1 MKVTIV
7 KCDLCHKEL
16 KEAALTID
24 NMDFC
29 EVCAPEII
37 QRVRR
42 YTEATYRSD
51 TAREE
56 LATEPQ
62 ELATEPQEVEKV
74 EGPKPVECVK
84 PEMLST
90 AHELVEKLKESQKPK
105 KETKSAPIDWDRACY
120 LKKSGWKNRDI
131 AVELNIKFDTLNA
144 CIYKKMAEYEK
155 RKAREEAE
163 RQERIRRGE
172 V

>member
-56 LATEPQ
+56 LAVESQ
-62 ELATEPQEVEKV
+62 EVATESQEVENV
-74 EGPKPVECVK
+74 AEYLVECVK

-105 KETKSAPIDWDRACY
+105 KETKSVPIDWDRACY

-131 AVELNIKFDTLNA
+131 AVELNIKFETLNA

-155 RKAREEAE
+155 RKTREEAE

>member
-1 MKVTIV
+1 MKITIT

-16 KEAALTID
+16 KDAALTID

-56 LATEPQ
+56 LATE
-62 ELATEPQEVEKV
+62 LQEVEKV
-74 EGPKPVECVK
+74 DEPKPVECVK